1 MNGSSEEA
9 RPDPAESVRESEQR
23 NPADPPAASRA
34 VELPREG
41 RLLGLDYGTRRIGAA
56 LSTPEQTLATPHENY
71 QLRGERADAAWLQ
84 QLAQDYRVIGVVVG
98 LPLHLSGEEGAK
110 AAEARE
116 FGEWVG
122 DVLGLPVTFY
132 DERFTTSVAE
142 DLLIEAGFNRKQ
154 RKARLDQMAAQIMLQ
169 SYLDR
174 RRHLAGGTP

>member
-1 MNGSSEEA
+1 MSGSSEQA
-9 RPDPAESVRESEQR
+9 RPDPAEAVRDS
-23 NPADPPAASRA
+23 DPQHDAGRSDDSFAG
-34 VELPREG
+34 ELPREG

-71 QLRGERADAAWLQ
+71 HLRGERADAAWLK

-98 LPLHLSGEEGAK
+98 LPLHLSGKEGAK

-116 FGEWVG
+116 FGDWVG
-122 DVLGLPVTFY
+122 AVLGLPVTFY

-169 SYLDR
+169 SFLDR
-174 RRHLAGGTP
+174 RRHQG

>member
-1 MNGSSEEA
+1 MNGCSEEA
-9 RPDPAESVRESEQR
+9 GREPAASAGDSEQR
-23 NPADPPAASRA
+23 NDAGSTAASRA
-34 VELPREG
+34 IELPREG

-71 QLRGERADAAWLQ
+71 HLRGERADAAWLKE
-84 QLAQDYRVIGVVVG
+84 LARDYRVIGVVVG

-110 AAEARE
+110 AFEARE
-116 FGEWVG
+116 FGAWVG
-122 DVLGLPVTFY
+122 EVLGLPVVFY

-174 RRHLAGGTP
+174 RRQQAGGTP

>member
-1 MNGSSEEA
+1 MSGSSEEA
-9 RPDPAESVRESEQR
+9 RPDSAESTRESA
-23 NPADPPAASRA
+23 PVD
-34 VELPREG
+34 LPREG

-71 QLRGERADAAWLQ
+71 QLRGERADAAWLKE
-84 QLAQDYRVIGVVVG
+84 LARDYRVIGVVVG

-110 AAEARE
+110 AFEARE
-116 FGEWVG
+116 FGAWVG
-122 DVLGLPVTFY
+122 EVLGLPVVFY

-174 RRHLAGGTP
+174 RRHLTGGTL